1 MTQIAPLSLL
11 SHLLFGFTLF
21 LLSAGIC
28 WYLSRHPII
37 MDIPNQRS
45 SHDKPIPKSGGIA
58 IVLTFLAGVIAIYIL
73 ADIAVIKGYFF
84 LGFVFSA
91 LLIAIVSFVDD
102 LITTQF
108 FFRLSSQALSALLV
122 MVFGIVISE
131 VTLPWAGKVQIG
143 LIGYIITF
151 FWIVGMTN
159 AFNFMDGING
169 IAGGTAVIV
178 CLFFG
183 HICASHGSNFAY
195 IISYTIS
202 AGALG
207 FLLFNFPKAKL
218 FMGDVGSA
226 FLGFVFAS
234 LAIIAALY
242 DNSHTSLIVMPL
254 LLMHFIYDTFFTF
267 IRRLVNKENV
277 FHAHRSHLY
286 QLFNRLGYSHTKV
299 SIFYW
304 MVGIAQGIGAVWMVT
319 IPDNRRLLVF
329 LPYLIF
335 QIVYSS
341 IIIRQARKKD
351 LL

>member
-1 MTQIAPLSLL
+1 MSQIAPASLL
-11 SHLLFGFTLF
+11 SHPLFGFALF

-45 SHDKPIPKSGGIA
+45 SHDNPIPKSGGIA
-58 IVLTFLAGVIAIYIL
+58 IVITFLAGVIAIYAL
-73 ADIAVIKGYFF
+73 ADVAVIKDYFF
-84 LGFVFSA
+84 LGFVCSA

-108 FFRLSSQALSALLV
+108 FFRLSSQALSALVV

-131 VTLPWAGKVQIG
+131 LSLPWAEKVQLGI
-143 LIGYIITF
+143 IGYIITF
-151 FWIVGMTN
+151 FWIVGLTN
-159 AFNFMDGING
+159 AFNFMDGSNG

-183 HICASHGSNFAY
+183 HICASSGSNFAY
-195 IISYTIS
+195 IISYTIA

-242 DNSHTSLIVMPL
+242 DASHTSLFVMPL
-254 LLMHFIYDTFFTF
+254 LLLHFIYDTLFTF
-267 IRRLVNKENV
+267 MRRLIKGDYV
-277 FHAHRSHLY
+277 FQAHRSHLY
-286 QLFNRLGYSHTKV
+286 QLFNQLGYSHAKV
-299 SIFYW
+299 SAFYW
-304 MVGIAQGIGAVWMVT
+304 GVGIAQGFGATWMVT

-335 QIVYSS
+335 QIFYS
-341 IIIRQARKKD
+341 IIIIRKALKTG

>member
-1 MTQIAPLSLL
+1 MTNIALL
-11 SHLLFGFTLF
+11 SHLLFGFVLF

-28 WYLSRHPII
+28 WYLARHPII

-45 SHDKPIPKSGGIA
+45 SHDTPVPKSGGIA
-58 IVLTFLAGVIAIYIL
+58 IVVTFLVGVAAIYAF
-73 ADIAVIKGYFF
+73 ADVAVIKGYFF
-84 LGFVFSA
+84 LGFACSA

-108 FFRLSSQALSALLV
+108 FFRLSSQALSAITV
-122 MVFGIVISE
+122 MAFGIVISE
-131 VTLPWAGKVQIG
+131 LTLPWSGNVQIG
-143 LIGYIITF
+143 LIGYAITF

-169 IAGGTAVIV
+169 ISGGTAVIV

-183 HICASHGSNFAY
+183 HICASLGSNFAY
-195 IISYTIS
+195 IISYTIA

-226 FLGFVFAS
+226 FLGFVFAT

-242 DNSHTSLIVMPL
+242 DHSHTSLFVMPL
-254 LLMHFIYDTFFTF
+254 LLFHYIWDTFFTF
-267 IRRLVNKENV
+267 MRRLLKGEFV
-277 FHAHRSHLY
+277 FQAHRSHLY
-286 QLFNRLGYSHTKV
+286 QLFNQLGYSHTRV
-299 SIFYW
+299 TLFYW
-304 MVGIAQGIGAVWMVT
+304 GVGIAQGLGCLWMVT

-329 LPYLIF
+329 IPYLVF
-335 QIVYSS
+335 QIVYT
-341 IIIRQARKKD
+341 ITIIRKAKAKG